1 MATILQPLETKG
13 QVADVRL
20 LMDSGSLFPETQGS
34 AEQSWASQEATMNGE
49 RVDSGRKGPTRSWQ
63 GIWAGVGGGP
73 FATLATCHIETLL
86 DPICPQDGTAEG
98 A

>member
-1 MATILQPLETKG
+1 
-13 QVADVRL
+13 
-20 LMDSGSLFPETQGS
+20 
-34 AEQSWASQEATMNGE
+34 MNGE
-49 RVDSGRKGPTRSWQ
+49 RVDSGRKGPTQSWQ
-63 GIWAGVGGGP
+63 GIWAGVGGGR